1 MTKPIHLF
9 VSSSPGLQL
18 EREVVGRVVAR
29 LPLTLGWEIDH
40 TPLPG
45 DLDRDSLVRVAAS
58 DLYLL
63 ILGRDFAAP
72 MGAELRHALGMGIQ
86 PLPFRKKCAQSP
98 SSRDAVRRLQL
109 EWRTFA
115 SPRALRVWVTHDLLQ
130 ALLRQATALGLDL
143 NELERLFGLA
153 QEEAERL
160 PEARQT
166 GRRHGEAGKS
176 GVILGREVW
185 EGRP

>member
-1 MTKPIHLF
+1 MSKPVYLY

-45 DLDRDSLVRVAAS
+45 DPARDSLARVTAC

-63 ILGRDFAAP
+63 ILGHDFAAP
-72 MGAELRHALGMGIQ
+72 MGAELRHALSVGRQ
-86 PLPFRKKCAQSP
+86 PLAFRKKCTQSP
-98 SSRDAVRRLQL
+98 SSQDVVRRMEL

-115 SPRALRVWVTHDLLQ
+115 NLDTLRVWVARDLLQ
-130 ALLRQATALGLDL
+130 ALLRQATVLGLDL
-143 NELERLFGLA
+143 NELERLLGLA
-153 QEEAERL
+153 QEEAEHL
-160 PEARQT
+160 SWVRQA
-166 GRRHGEAGKS
+166 GRRKGEAGKS

-185 EGRP
+185 EGRS